1 MNHATASGTA
11 QRAAQ
16 AVNGLTYRAGWD
28 SLTLS
33 AFGLG
38 AGRARLAPAALPAVI
53 QHYLA
58 HGGNLL
64 DAQSQPAAMG
74 AGLAQARAAGALRR
88 EHIIVCAEGGP
99 GEADGP
105 DLSPAEVRRQVRAAL
120 QALGL
125 ARLDLFWLTG
135 ADALSAQAGE
145 AELRFHLREAFAAL
159 EVAVAQDEISAYGLA
174 LADLAFPPALA
185 LEIAYDVIGARHHLR
200 ALRLPAEAW
209 SPGQAP
215 DLAGL
220 TLLATTSRL
229 QPPPPPAPAAAVI
242 VEAGAWPA
250 VAH

>member
-174 LADLAFPPALA
+174 LADLAFPPSSARA
-185 LEIAYDVIGARHHLR
+185 APAGRGVVPRAGARPGRPDVAGHH
-200 ALRLPAEAW
+200 
-209 SPGQAP
+209 Q
-215 DLAGL
+215 
-220 TLLATTSRL
+220 
-229 QPPPPPAPAAAVI
+229 PAPATAASR
-242 VEAGAWPA
+242 AGRSRDCGGRRLAGSRPLNNLHA
-250 VAH
+250 